1 MLFIISTSLIWRH
14 DVFGML
20 IWSELDKLLQL
31 HFWLSWKLPILP
43 KHTSS
48 ETGSLLACL
57 QSASLNE
64 KHLKHLSTHF
74 VRQKC
79 VFVVVVVVASY
90 MSFMPEA
97 EVSAKARHD
106 LYNESICKKIQNSF
120 SIISNRNKFYPSN
133 FWKLQQRRYCPAL
146 EAVILSFTSCKE
158 IQLLETFKVSS
169 HLCSLHCESGK
180 RLVWGFSCCSLP
192 FLCNSENQRKKEKK

>member
-1 MLFIISTSLIWRH
+1 
-14 DVFGML
+14 ML

-79 VFVVVVVVASY
+79 VFFVVVVVASY

-106 LYNESICKKIQNSF
+106 LY
-120 SIISNRNKFYPSN
+120 KFYPSN

-146 EAVILSFTSCKE
+146 EAVTLSFTSCKE

>member
-1 MLFIISTSLIWRH
+1 MSWISYFSFTFDYLGNYPFYPSIPQVRQ
-14 DVFGML
+14 V
-20 IWSELDKLLQL
+20 
-31 HFWLSWKLPILP
+31 LSWPVYSQHHWMKSILNI
-43 KHTSS
+43 
-48 ETGSLLACL
+48 LAL
-57 QSASLNE
+57 VLWDRS
-64 KHLKHLSTHF
+64 
-74 VRQKC
+74 
-79 VFVVVVVVASY
+79 VFFFFVVVVASY

-106 LYNESICKKIQNSF
+106 LYNESVCKKIQNSF

-146 EAVILSFTSCKE
+146 EAVTLSFTSCKE